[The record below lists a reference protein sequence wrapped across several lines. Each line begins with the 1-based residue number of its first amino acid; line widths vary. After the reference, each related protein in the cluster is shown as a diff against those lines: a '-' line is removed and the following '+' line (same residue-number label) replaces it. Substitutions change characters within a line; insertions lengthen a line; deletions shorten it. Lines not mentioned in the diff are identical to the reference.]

1 MNEGQ
6 ANSVTS
12 AMIVNGVVSAS
23 DLQDG
28 ATLAEILD
36 DDGSGSGLDAMG
48 SAEKVD
54 SFAIV
59 NKVTPLRVD
68 LSLVPWAT
76 MWHFPLETIPMS
88 EAGYERNYQGTSTLV
103 WWDLALPPE
112 GRWEMSLLMA
122 VGVP

>member
-1 MNEGQ
+1 
-6 ANSVTS
+6 
-12 AMIVNGVVSAS
+12 MIVNGVVSAS

-36 DDGSGSGLDAMG
+36 DDGSGLDVMG

-59 NKVTPLRVD
+59 NEVTPLRVD

-76 MWHFPLETIPMS
+76 MWHFPLETTSPCPRLAMR
-88 EAGYERNYQGTSTLV
+88 EAIK
-103 WWDLALPPE
+103 ALLP
-112 GRWEMSLLMA
+112 
-122 VGVP
+122 

>member
-12 AMIVNGVVSAS
+12 AMIVNGAVSAS

-36 DDGSGSGLDAMG
+36 DDGSGLDVMG

-59 NKVTPLRVD
+59 N
-68 LSLVPWAT
+68 
-76 MWHFPLETIPMS
+76 
-88 EAGYERNYQGTSTLV
+88 
-103 WWDLALPPE
+103 
-112 GRWEMSLLMA
+112 
-122 VGVP
+122 

>member
-1 MNEGQ
+1 M
-6 ANSVTS
+6 
-12 AMIVNGVVSAS
+12 VSAS

-36 DDGSGSGLDAMG
+36 DDGSGSGLDGMG

-59 NKVTPLRVD
+59 NEVTPLRVD

-76 MWHFPLETIPMS
+76 MWHFPLETTSPCPRLAMR
-88 EAGYERNYQGTSTLV
+88 EAIK
-103 WWDLALPPE
+103 ALLP
-112 GRWEMSLLMA
+112 
-122 VGVP
+122 